1 MKCPELETEVIR
13 SDNDFY
19 FLRDNLLKLYP
30 ATVVRLYFFFILLYY
45 INRYLLYLIDQY
57 LIISNQKKQII

>member
-30 ATVVRLYFFFILLYY
+30 AIFLFFIL
-45 INRYLLYLIDQY
+45 IF
-57 LIISNQKKQII
+57 

>member
-19 FLRDNLLKLYP
+19 FFIDNLLKLYP
-30 ATVVRLYFFFILLYY
+30 ATVVRLYSYFLF
-45 INRYLLYLIDQY
+45 
-57 LIISNQKKQII
+57 

>member
-1 MKCPELETEVIR
+1 MKCPELKTEVIR

-30 ATVVRLYFFFILLYY
+30 ATVVRIYLYFFILNL
-45 INRYLLYLIDQY
+45 
-57 LIISNQKKQII
+57 